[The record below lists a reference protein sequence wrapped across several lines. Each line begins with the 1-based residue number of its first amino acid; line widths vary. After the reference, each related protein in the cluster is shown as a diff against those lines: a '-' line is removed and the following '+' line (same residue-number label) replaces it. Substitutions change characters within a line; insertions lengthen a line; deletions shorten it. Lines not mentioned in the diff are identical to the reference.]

1 MTEPASASHS
11 APIGTPV
18 TGKEVLPRFTPCTD
32 VPDPDPEDPDPESFV
47 PAGVGLVEDVGVDV
61 GVGVAEG
68 VGDWVGVGD
77 GDGVGLVL
85 GVGVGEGVA
94 DAENSIGMRTC
105 GWLKLLTSCPTKR
118 SHSF

>member
-1 MTEPASASHS
+1 MTVAPTNMMDPASASHR

-18 TGKEVLPRFTPCTD
+18 PGKEVLPRLTPCTD
-32 VPDPDPEDPDPESFV
+32 VPDDPDPEVPEPESLV
-47 PAGVGLVEDVGVDV
+47 PAGVGLGEDVGVDV

-77 GDGVGLVL
+77 GEGVGLVL

-105 GWLKLLTSCPTKR
+105 G
-118 SHSF
+118 